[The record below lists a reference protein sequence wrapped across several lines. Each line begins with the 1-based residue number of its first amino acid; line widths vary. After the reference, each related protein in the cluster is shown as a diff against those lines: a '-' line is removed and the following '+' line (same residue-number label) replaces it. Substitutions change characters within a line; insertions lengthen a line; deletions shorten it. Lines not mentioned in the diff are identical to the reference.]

1 MKRRLGAVLI
11 LFLIFGTGCNRSPKE
26 KKISRP
32 TIQIKKLFTVKL
44 VTVHP
49 PYETTG
55 TVKSEKSVM
64 VSPKVMGYIQAI
76 YVKEGDRVKKG
87 QRLATISSPE
97 INAKV
102 QMAKAGLKA
111 VEQAKSEVRAHLREA
126 QDGLSA
132 AKAAYHLADV
142 TYHRFKNLLKTESVS
157 QQEFDEVEA
166 KYKAAKA
173 ALSRAR
179 EMIKVIKA
187 KERQVDAQIKAAR
200 SQVAVAKSYLNYT
213 IVRSPIN
220 GQVVNKMIDSGN
232 LVAPGRPILAL
243 ADEKDYRLYVS
254 VEESLRNIIREG
266 DPVTI
271 QFTSGSPVP
280 TKVARVVPDVDPRTR
295 TFTVKV
301 MIPPTLTGIRPGM
314 FGRAIFHLPEQKT
327 LLIPYKSVVQRGQLE
342 FTYVVT
348 PKNLCQM
355 RLVKLGKR
363 YGDKIEVL
371 SGLEAGEKIIE
382 EDLSKAVD
390 GAIVKK
396 G

>member
-1 MKRRLGAVLI
+1 MKKGLGAALI
-11 LFLIFGTGCNRSPKE
+11 LLLILGVGCNRSPKE

-32 TIQIKKLFTVKL
+32 TIHVKKLFTVQL
-44 VTVHP
+44 ATVYP

-55 TVKSEKSVM
+55 TVKSEKSIM

-76 YVKEGDRVKKG
+76 YVKEGDQVKKG

-97 INAKV
+97 ITAKV

-111 VEQAKSEVRAHLREA
+111 VEQAKTEVQAHLREA
-126 QDGLSA
+126 KDGLSA
-132 AKAAYHLADV
+132 AEATYHLAKV
-142 TYHRFKNLLKTESVS
+142 TYHRFKNLLNTESVS
-157 QQEFDEVEA
+157 RQEFDEVEA

-187 KERQVDAQIKAAR
+187 KEKQVAAQIKAAR
-200 SQVAVAKSYLNYT
+200 SQVDVAKSYLNYT
-213 IVRSPIN
+213 TVRSPIN
-220 GQVVNKMIDSGN
+220 GRVVNKMIDAGN
-232 LVAPGRPILAL
+232 LVAPGRPIVAL

-254 VEESLRNIIREG
+254 VEESLRNVIKAG

-271 QFTSGSPVP
+271 QFTSSTPVQ
-280 TKVARVVPDVDPRTR
+280 TKVARVVPDIDPRTR

-301 MIPPTLTGIRPGM
+301 LIPPTLTGIRPGM

-327 LLIPYKSVVQRGQLE
+327 ILIPYKSVVRRGQLE
-342 FTYVVT
+342 FAYVVT
-348 PKNLCQM
+348 PKNICQM

-363 YGDKIEVL
+363 YGDKVEVL

-382 EDLSKAVD
+382 EDIGKAID
-390 GAIVKK
+390 GAIVKV